1 ANGTVDVDVSATG
14 DDSAA
19 GGTITGAEYF
29 VDTVGADGT
38 GTSMTRNRTAMVVSL
53 DATLTAATVHGL
65 TEGTHHIYVHSKD
78 SLNLWGPTLDIPL
91 VVDLTGPAVDAA
103 SVGPNPS
110 NGVLTDKSNP
120 GYLVVSAQISDKDAG
135 GQPQSNIADA
145 EAFLDPTNPNPAGG
159 TGLQLIAVDGALN
172 SSTEA
177 VYGLI
182 PISQIRSL
190 TNGTHHVFVRGQDAA
205 GTWGPLYAIN
215 LIVDKT
221 APVLGTPTATPN
233 PTNGAATITVTAPLT
248 EATGLGSAEFWL
260 GTTDPGVGH
269 GTVVSVS
276 ASNGQAIVIIPTAG
290 IASGVQRIN
299 IRVQD
304 TAGNWSNAV
313 NTSVTVSR
321 PNGIFA
327 NNFEPTDPA
336 WSATTGTASN
346 TAAAAMPN
354 TNETGSTRGLQV
366 TMAGGNANEA
376 SYRTDTSPSAETGYH
391 ARFVFNRN
399 TLTPGTNANTVL
411 TIFET
416 RTATNGSVFALQY
429 RMNGGT
435 PQLRTVLTRSTGTRV
450 NGAWVNLAAGRRTLQ
465 VDWLSATAG
474 SLLLKIDGVTV
485 STQSN
490 VNTST
495 LRVETAM
502 LGVTAGFTTSNNGT
516 TAGTAYFDTFVSTR
530 TTL

>member
-1 ANGTVDVDVSATG
+1 
-14 DDSAA
+14 
-19 GGTITGAEYF
+19 
-29 VDTVGADGT
+29 
-38 GTSMTRNRTAMVVSL
+38 MHSL
-53 DATLTAATVHGL
+53 
-65 TEGTHHIYVHSKD
+65 D

-110 NGVLTDKSNP
+110 NGVLTDSSNP

-135 GQPQSNIADA
+135 GQPQSKIADA

-159 TGLQLIAVDGALN
+159 TGLQLIAVDGSLN
-172 SSTEA
+172 STTEA

-182 PISQIRSL
+182 PISQVRAL
-190 TNGTHHVFVRGQDAA
+190 PNGTHHVFVGGQDAA
-205 GTWGPLYAIN
+205 GTWGALYAIN

-233 PTNGAATITVTAPLT
+233 PTNGAATVTLTAPLT
-248 EATGLGSAEFWL
+248 EAVGVATAEFWL

-269 GTVVSVS
+269 ATAVSVS
-276 ASNGQAIVIIPTAG
+276 VVNNQAVVIVPTAG
-290 IASGVQRIN
+290 IPSGVQRFN
-299 IRVQD
+299 IRVKD

-313 NTSVTVSR
+313 NTSVTVTR

-336 WSATTGTASN
+336 WSASTGGVSN

-354 TNETGSTRGLQV
+354 ANEPASTRGLSV
-366 TMAGGNANEA
+366 TLPGGNANQA
-376 SYRTDTSPSAETGYH
+376 SYRTDDSPSAELGYH
-391 ARFVFNRN
+391 ARFVFDRN

-416 RTATNGSVFALQY
+416 RTAANAMVFRIQY
-429 RMNGGT
+429 RLNGGV
-435 PQLRTVLTRSTGTRV
+435 PQLRTVLTRNTGATV
-450 NGAWVNLAAGRRTLQ
+450 NGNWVNLATGRRTLQ
-465 VDWLSATAG
+465 VDWTAAVAG
-474 SLLLKIDGVTV
+474 SLTLKIDGATV
-485 STQSN
+485 STQN
-490 VNTST
+490 TNTST
-495 LRVETAM
+495 LRVDSAL
-502 LGVTAGFTTSNNGT
+502 LGVSAGFTTANNGT

-530 TTL
+530 NTL